1 MTEDPPAGP
10 QAKPSRAQPSRAQ
23 PSRQDRAADRRRS
36 LIDAA
41 IAVMAR
47 EGILGITMSDIAD
60 EAGCSYGV
68 VSFHFKSK
76 DNLLLS
82 ALEFLVEEYD
92 QVLQKALAG
101 AAPNPAARLLAMLD
115 ADFDPRIANAKRVAV
130 WTAFWAE
137 APRKAGYRERCAELK
152 QRYREISERM
162 VAELV
167 AAHLV
172 GGTGATLDGKTI
184 ALGLDA
190 MIDGFWI
197 SNQLLGSGNASGRE
211 DAKRAC
217 RTYLQA
223 FFPTAFAEA
232 EVPKKPRRKAG

>member
-1 MTEDPPAGP
+1 MTEPS
-10 QAKPSRAQPSRAQ
+10 KPSRRDRVAVR
-23 PSRQDRAADRRRS
+23 RQS

-47 EGILGITMSDIAD
+47 EGILGITMSDIAQ

-82 ALEFLVEEYD
+82 ALEYLVEEYD
-92 QVLQKALAG
+92 SVLQRALAK
-101 AAPNPAARLLAMLD
+101 AAPDPAARLLAMLD
-115 ADFDPRIANAKRVAV
+115 ADFDPRIANANRVAV

-152 QRYREISERM
+152 ERYREISETL

-167 AAHLV
+167 AELD
-172 GGTGATLDGKTI
+172 GGTGARFDGKLI

-190 MIDGFWI
+190 MIDGFWV
-197 SNQLLGSGNASGRE
+197 SNQLIGGNGPAGRNA
-211 DAKRAC
+211 AKHACLHYLRA
-217 RTYLQA
+217 Y
-223 FFPTAFAEA
+223 FPTAFPDARQT
-232 EVPKKPRRKAG
+232 PTG

>member
-1 MTEDPPAGP
+1 MYRGM
-10 QAKPSRAQPSRAQ
+10 AKPRNEMIEDVSPGK
-23 PSRQDRAADRRRS
+23 PTRQDRAADRRRS

-47 EGILGITMSDIAD
+47 EGILGITMSDIAQ

-101 AAPNPAARLLAMLD
+101 AEPNPAARLLAMLD

-152 QRYREISERM
+152 QRYREVSETL
-162 VAELV
+162 VTELV
-167 AAHLV
+167 VAQSMA
-172 GGTGATLDGKTI
+172 GPGATLDGKSI

-197 SNQLLGSGNASGRE
+197 SNQLLGSGNAAGRE

-223 FFPTAFAEA
+223 LFPAAFAEA
-232 EVPKKPRRKAG
+232 EAPKKPRRKAG

>member
-1 MTEDPPAGP
+1 MATLATDMTDDISPESPG
-10 QAKPSRAQPSRAQ
+10 K

-47 EGILGITMSDIAD
+47 EGILGITMSDIAQ

-101 AAPNPAARLLAMLD
+101 AAPSPAARLLAMLD

-152 QRYREISERM
+152 ERYRTISETL
-162 VAELV
+162 VGELV
-167 AAHLV
+167 ASA
-172 GGTGATLDGKTI
+172 GAEFDGKSI

-197 SNQLLGSGNASGRE
+197 SNQLLGSGNAQGRE

-232 EVPKKPRRKAG
+232 EAAKKPRRKAG

>member
-1 MTEDPPAGP
+1 MTGDRP
-10 QAKPSRAQPSRAQ
+10 K
-23 PSRQDRAADRRRS
+23 PSRQDRASDRRRS

-47 EGILGITMSDIAD
+47 EGILGITMSDIAQ

-82 ALEFLVEEYD
+82 ALEFLVDEYD
-92 QVLQKALAG
+92 RVLQSALAA

-115 ADFDPRIANAKRVAV
+115 ADFDPRIAGTDRVAV

-152 QRYREISERM
+152 QRYREVSETL
-162 VAELV
+162 VTELV
-167 AAHLV
+167 E
-172 GGTGATLDGKTI
+172 GTGAKLDGKSI

-197 SNQLLGSGNASGRE
+197 SDQLLGRGGPGSRDE
-211 DAKRAC
+211 AKRAC
-217 RTYLQA
+217 LTYLQA

-232 EVPKKPRRKAG
+232 APKRSKRKVG

>member
-1 MTEDPPAGP
+1 MYSGMANNTPSGLSSATPA
-10 QAKPSRAQPSRAQ
+10 K
-23 PSRQDRAADRRRS
+23 PSRQDRAVERRRS

-47 EGILGITMSDIAD
+47 EGILGITMSDIAE

-101 AAPNPAARLLAMLD
+101 AAPSPAARLLAMLD

-152 QRYREISERM
+152 QRYREVSETL
-162 VAELV
+162 VTELV
-167 AAHLV
+167 AAQQ
-172 GGTGATLDGKTI
+172 TGALDGKSI

-223 FFPTAFAEA
+223 FFPTAFVEVEA
-232 EVPKKPRRKAG
+232 PKKPRRKAG

>member
-1 MTEDPPAGP
+1 MTEG
-10 QAKPSRAQPSRAQ
+10 KPL
-23 PSRQDRAADRRRS
+23 PSRQDRAAQRRRS

-47 EGILGITMSDIAD
+47 EGILGITMSDIAQ

-92 QVLQKALAG
+92 QVLQRALAA

-115 ADFDPRIANAKRVAV
+115 ADFDPRIANANRVAV

-152 QRYREISERM
+152 ERYREISETM
-162 VAELV
+162 VMELV
-167 AAHLV
+167 E
-172 GGTGATLDGKTI
+172 GTGAKLDGKRI

-197 SNQLLGSGNASGRE
+197 SNQLIGGNGPAGRE
-211 DAKRAC
+211 EAKRAC
-217 RTYLQA
+217 LTYLQA
-223 FFPTAFAEA
+223 FFPTAFVDV
-232 EVPKKPRRKAG
+232 EVPKRSGRKAG

>member
-1 MTEDPPAGP
+1 MTDQP
-10 QAKPSRAQPSRAQ
+10 KPSRRDRVAVR
-23 PSRQDRAADRRRS
+23 RQS

-47 EGILGITMSDIAD
+47 EGILGITMSDIAE

-82 ALEFLVEEYD
+82 ALEYLVEEYD
-92 QVLQKALAG
+92 GVLQRALAK
-101 AAPNPAARLLAMLD
+101 AAPDPAARLLAMLD
-115 ADFDPRIANAKRVAV
+115 ADFDPRIANANRVAV

-152 QRYREISERM
+152 ERYREISETL

-167 AAHLV
+167 K
-172 GGTGATLDGKTI
+172 GTGAKLDGKLI

-190 MIDGFWI
+190 MIDGFWV
-197 SNQLLGSGNASGRE
+197 SNQLTGSNGPAGR
-211 DAKRAC
+211 DAAKRAC
-217 RTYLQA
+217 LHYLRA
-223 FFPTAFAEA
+223 YFPTAFPAAEPA
-232 EVPKKPRRKAG
+232 KRKQSGTGILPAGRPDARST

>member
-1 MTEDPPAGP
+1 MTED
-10 QAKPSRAQPSRAQ
+10 QSK
-23 PSRQDRAADRRRS
+23 PSRQDRASQRRRS

-47 EGILGITMSDIAD
+47 EGILGITMSDIAQ

-92 QVLQKALAG
+92 RVLQRALAG

-115 ADFDPRIANAKRVAV
+115 ADFDPRIANANRVAV

-152 QRYREISERM
+152 QRYREVSETL
-162 VAELV
+162 VTELV
-167 AAHLV
+167 E
-172 GGTGATLDGKTI
+172 GTGAKLDSKSI

-197 SNQLLGSGNASGRE
+197 SNQLLGGNAASGRE
-211 DAKRAC
+211 EAKRAC

-223 FFPTAFAEA
+223 VFPTAFAEF
-232 EVPKKPRRKAG
+232 ETPKKARRKVG